1 MAIMKTFQEIINE
14 GYEYPSVV
22 DETTQGIITS
32 FFCYREISSN
42 KKFVAWFN
50 RELLLNYPY
59 YLQLLRLDPSVSDYD
74 WFVEVYM
81 ERELKHTGSN
91 DSTSTAIITGN
102 DKNIREFNNK
112 ITNNRIP
119 NLTNETIT
127 TYGAKH
133 HEIFDDTTSIDTTD
147 NNQGF
152 SRAGALSRVS
162 PMSASYTAEEMKA
175 NNADKITVGKQSLS
189 GYAKGFPDM
198 DIRNPT
204 QSSDALTTEG
214 KLSAGSNKTNRKTN
228 TPDGNVQWS
237 EGDDKV
243 KITTKGSDENITVSE
258 TVTPETVAITK
269 NDSNMTTVEGTNN
282 ATYRDRYSGRN
293 SLPADVIKSAKTCI
307 QQSVSFNWL
316 RRKLDKCFMQVYD
329 YDEDEEEV

>member
-1 MAIMKTFQEIINE
+1 MEMKTFKEIINE

-32 FFCYREISSN
+32 FFCYREIASN
-42 KKFVAWFN
+42 KKFVTWFN

-59 YLQLLRLDPSVSDYD
+59 YLQLLRVDPSVSDYD
-74 WFVEVYM
+74 WFVENYM

-91 DSTSTAIITGN
+91 DSTSTATITGD
-102 DKNIREFNNK
+102 DKNIRTFNNK
-112 ITNNRIP
+112 ITNNRTP
-119 NLTNETIT
+119 NLTNTSTT

-133 HEIFDDTTSIDTTD
+133 HETFDDTTSTDTTD

-162 PMSASYTAEEMKA
+162 PMSASYTADEMKA
-175 NNADKITVGKQSLS
+175 NDKEKITVGKQSLS
-189 GYAKGFPDM
+189 GYSKGFPDM
-198 DIRNPT
+198 NIKNPT

-214 KLSAGSNKTNRKTN
+214 RLSAGSNKTNRKTN
-228 TPDGNVQWS
+228 SADGNVQWG
-237 EGDDKV
+237 EGSDTV
-243 KITTKGSDENITVSE
+243 TNTTTGLDENITFSE
-258 TVTPETVAITK
+258 SVTPETVTITK
-269 NDSNMTTVEGTNN
+269 NDSNTTTATGSNN
-282 ATYRDRYSGRN
+282 ANDRERYSGRN
-293 SLPADVIKSAKTCI
+293 HLPADVITGATTCI

-316 RRKLDKCFMQVYD
+316 RRQLDKCFMQVYD